1 MLGAFAPSKTPR
13 SGRTRPDASHGGK
26 SAGGESA
33 GRESGRG
40 KKVHRTSSSF
50 SSSEQRRRRSL
61 SRIARQQQ
69 KGAFALSRKPG
80 KAPSSRAGRGV
91 GRSVPLFLG
100 EGRTGRR
107 PGRRCSRAS
116 GPTRFRPLAFFWPP
130 PRSRSLA
137 FRRRHRNAA
146 SFSPCRVPLFR
157 PRPSRIRLKTSSSSV
172 HGREPEKRGPFTYR
186 FSALKSLTIELLKE
200 KVKNAKKKNRRR
212 SLSVAF
218 RPLSSR

>member
-1 MLGAFAPSKTPR
+1 MKTPR
-13 SGRTRPDASHGGK
+13 SGRTRPDASQGGK

-69 KGAFALSRKPG
+69 KGALALPRKPG

-116 GPTRFRPLAFFWPP
+116 GPTRFRPLAFFLAAAALL
-130 PRSRSLA
+130 SLA
-137 FRRRHRNAA
+137 RFSTTSKERGLVFALSRAPLSPSSLAHPAQDIEFFRSWERTGKERALYVPFFGAQIVDDRAA
-146 SFSPCRVPLFR
+146 QGKS
-157 PRPSRIRLKTSSSSV
+157 
-172 HGREPEKRGPFTYR
+172 EKR
-186 FSALKSLTIELLKE
+186 KE
-200 KVKNAKKKNRRR
+200 KNRRR

-218 RPLSSR
+218 RPLSSS